1 MHQFDSSYYMAQ
13 SWIRIREGTNI
24 QEHDLIMLHHELEEA
39 KITNT
44 NLEIPYEEAH
54 NKAEEKWNYNK
65 ALFEYLKT
73 HDA

>member
-1 MHQFDSSYYMAQ
+1 
-13 SWIRIREGTNI
+13 
-24 QEHDLIMLHHELEEA
+24 MLHHELEEA